1 MVIFNSYV
9 KLPEGTMVFKPWK
22 IALQTSQLPSAPAT
36 RRAKQLAPAG
46 SAALSAAKTRRTV
59 AVKDGRSW
67 EYGAPWEGRE
77 PWKKGMETGENMGL
91 MWVYRV

>member
-1 MVIFNSYV
+1 
-9 KLPEGTMVFKPWK
+9 
-22 IALQTSQLPSAPAT
+22 
-36 RRAKQLAPAG
+36 
-46 SAALSAAKTRRTV
+46 V

-91 MWVYRV
+91 MWVYRVLIALKPLIVWVYRV

>member
-1 MVIFNSYV
+1 
-9 KLPEGTMVFKPWK
+9 MVFKPWK
-22 IALQTSQLPSAPAT
+22 IALQTSKNLPSAPAT

-77 PWKKGMETGENMGL
+77 PWKKGMETRWRYGVNVGL
-91 MWVYRV
+91 